1 MTALKLTTLAVL
13 LASLAVPVFAQ
24 DQPAYRDDRSTAE
37 AVISSFYNAI
47 DRQEYARAWSY
58 YEDGQGVPKFKA
70 FVAGY
75 QTTKSVAVTLG
86 KTAEEGAAGSTYY
99 SVPVSIDAV
108 DTTGKHAY
116 FAGCYTLRL
125 ASPSNQAVP
134 PFRPLHIVEG
144 HLKKATGA
152 GASFAPASCD
162 Q

>member
-1 MTALKLTTLAVL
+1 MTALKLSTLAL
-13 LASLAVPVFAQ
+13 LVASLAAPALAQ
-24 DQPAYRDDRSTAE
+24 DQPAYLDDRSTAE

-70 FVAGY
+70 FVDGY
-75 QTTKSVAVTLG
+75 QATKSVAATLG
-86 KTAEEGAAGSTYY
+86 KTAEDGAAGSTYY
-99 SVPVSIDAV
+99 TVPVSIDAV
-108 DTTGKHAY
+108 DTAGKHAY

-152 GASFAPASCD
+152 GASFVPTNCGP
-162 Q
+162 